1 MIILLIIGILL
12 TGLAVGSLARVTI
25 WPRGGPMRS
34 GGVPK
39 RVEEYGFT
47 KRDHDEESSG
57 GLRDKLDE
65 VATSLGSAVGGRSKG
80 RGDQRIKR
88 DLIAA
93 GMYNV
98 TPGRFLGYRILC
110 AIGFPLLWI
119 WLGATVGVK
128 PVQLVLL
135 AGIIGFIGWWL
146 PARAIQQK
154 AKQRLDEI
162 DYQLPELIDLLVV
175 TIEAGLG
182 FVGAMQMASGRVGPP
197 LGQEIQLTL
206 QEQNMGLSIQEAM
219 LNMLARSDT
228 ASMRSF
234 VRSIVQGE
242 ALGVSI
248 GQIMRDLAQEMRRRR
263 RAVAQEK
270 AQKAPIKILFPLVLL
285 IFPAMFVILLG
296 PAIFTFVQAL
306 GGIAG
311 K

>member
-12 TGLAVGSLARVTI
+12 TGLAIGSLARVTV
-25 WPRGGPMRS
+25 WPRGGHVRS
-34 GGVPK
+34 AGVPR

-47 KRDHDEESSG
+47 KRDRGEESSG
-57 GLRDKLDE
+57 GLREKLDE
-65 VATSLGSAVGGRSKG
+65 VATTLGSAVGGRSGG
-80 RGDQRIKR
+80 RSDQAIKR
-88 DLIAA
+88 NLIAA
-93 GMYNV
+93 GMYHV
-98 TPGRFLGYRILC
+98 TPGRFLGYRVLC
-110 AIGFPLLWI
+110 TVAFPLLWI
-119 WLGATVGVK
+119 WLGASIGVK
-128 PVQLVLL
+128 PVQLALL
-135 AGIIGFIGWWL
+135 AGIIAFVGWWL
-146 PARAIQQK
+146 PARIIQER
-154 AKQRLDEI
+154 AKQRLAEI

-206 QEQNMGLSIQEAM
+206 QEQSMGLSIQEAM
-219 LNMLARSDT
+219 LNMLARVDT

-270 AQKAPIKILFPLVLL
+270 AQKAPIKILFPLILL

-296 PAIFTFVQAL
+296 PALAMFLQAL
-306 GGIAG
+306 GGIG

>member
-1 MIILLIIGILL
+1 MIILLIIGVLL
-12 TGLAVGSLARVTI
+12 TGLAIGSLARVTI
-25 WPRGGPMRS
+25 WPRGGHVRS
-34 GGVPK
+34 AGVPK
-39 RVEEYGFT
+39 RVDDYGFT
-47 KRDHDEESSG
+47 KRDHHEEGSG
-57 GLRDKLDE
+57 GVREKLDN
-65 VATSLGSAVGGRSKG
+65 VATTVGAAIGGRSGG
-80 RGDQRIKR
+80 RSDQRVKR
-88 DLIAA
+88 NLIAA
-93 GMYNV
+93 GMYHV
-98 TPGRFLGYRILC
+98 TPGRFLGYRVLC
-110 AIGFPLLWI
+110 AIAFPLLWI
-119 WLGATVGVK
+119 WLGASVGVK

-135 AGIIGFIGWWL
+135 ALIIGFLGWWL
-146 PARAIQQK
+146 PARVIQER
-154 AKQRLDEI
+154 AKQRLAEI

-206 QEQNMGLSIQEAM
+206 QEQSMGLSIQEAM

-296 PAIFTFVQAL
+296 PAIFMFVQAL
-306 GGIAG
+306 GGIA